1 MRDYSVVVSIDDRVH
16 IGNIVAVVVDEDAE
30 IIDGIFIVRQDRT
43 LNDWLFEWLND
54 LLDFF
59 WQTLQVVV
67 DLFFIKLERLQLFE
81 NCCAKIKKKELLF
94 AIQS

>member
-1 MRDYSVVVSIDDRVH
+1 LHEKNYSVVVSIDDRVN
-16 IGNIVAVVVDEDAE
+16 IGNIIAEVADEDAQ
-30 IIDGIFIVRQDRT
+30 IIDGIFIVRQDST

-67 DLFFIKLERLQLFE
+67 DLFFIKLVRLQLFE
-81 NCCAKIKKKELLF
+81 N
-94 AIQS
+94 

>member
-1 MRDYSVVVSIDDRVH
+1 MHEKNYSVVVSIDDRVN
-16 IGNIVAVVVDEDAE
+16 IGNIIAEVADEDAQ
-30 IIDGIFIVRQDRT
+30 IIDGIFIVRQDST

-67 DLFFIKLERLQLFE
+67 DLFFIKLVRLQLFE
-81 NCCAKIKKKELLF
+81 N
-94 AIQS
+94 

>member
-1 MRDYSVVVSIDDRVH
+1 MRDYSVVVSIDDRVN
-16 IGNIVAVVVDEDAE
+16 IGNVVAEVVDEDAE
-30 IIDGIFIVRQDRT
+30 IIDGIFIVRQDST

-67 DLFFIKLERLQLFE
+67 DLFFIKLVRLQLFE

>member
-1 MRDYSVVVSIDDRVH
+1 MRDYSVVVSIDDRVN
-16 IGNIVAVVVDEDAE
+16 IGNVVAEVVDEDAE
-30 IIDGIFIVRQDRT
+30 IIDGIFIVRQDST